1 MSPEDA
7 HLVASTC
14 LALHARRAAR
24 RLARAYDEAL
34 KPAGLSS
41 GQFSLMV
48 RLAAGPGAAL
58 SAVASDLGM
67 DRTSLTA
74 ALKPLER
81 EGLVA
86 SAGDAVDGR
95 VRRLALTEAGRARLA
110 AALPL
115 WRRAQASADAKVGS
129 RAALLRSDLNALG

>member
-7 HLVASTC
+7 HLVTSTC

-34 KPAGLSS
+34 KPSGLSS
-41 GQFSLMV
+41 GQFSLMA
-48 RLAAGPGAAL
+48 RLAAEPGSAL
-58 SAVASDLGM
+58 SAVAADLGM

-74 ALKPLER
+74 ALKPLAR

-86 SAGDAVDGR
+86 SAGDAADAR
-95 VRRLALTEAGRARLA
+95 LRRLSLTEAGRERLR

-115 WRRAQASADAKVGS
+115 WRAAQAAADAQAGS
-129 RAALLRSDLNALG
+129 RAALLRADLNALG